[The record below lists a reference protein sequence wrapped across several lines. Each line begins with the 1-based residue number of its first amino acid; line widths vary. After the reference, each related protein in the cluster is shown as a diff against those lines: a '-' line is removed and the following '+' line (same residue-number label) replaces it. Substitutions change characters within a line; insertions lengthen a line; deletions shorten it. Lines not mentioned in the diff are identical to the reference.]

1 MKRRIESIILSAGKS
16 ARMGKD
22 KALLRIENKT
32 HIVLILE
39 KLLPFSEKVY
49 IVLGENLEAI
59 KNEVNTSNFDSE
71 KIKFIYNENHELG
84 MFSSVLKGF
93 GAITGK
99 YPVLLQMVDQ
109 PFLPV
114 SVYRQL
120 IESLDEDNYIFQPYI
135 QRNGK
140 KLAGHPILFSTEFK
154 DFLLSNSDKS
164 TLRDV
169 IYLVSEKRKFILVKN
184 EVILQNINTKDE
196 LNKTLK

>member
-1 MKRRIESIILSAGKS
+1 
-16 ARMGKD
+16 MGKD

-140 KLAGHPILFSTEFK
+140 KLAGHPILFFK